1 MLDVWVLFEQNKETN
16 YTRCIGLYLSEAD
29 AKDMSEIQK
38 AFSENHTYYWEH
50 HTLNEKEF
58 HE

>member
-38 AFSENHTYYWEH
+38 AFSENHTLLGTSH
-50 HTLNEKEF
+50 S
-58 HE
+58 